1 VDLSLLPAC
10 SNEFLLAQSE
20 VNSNIAPNPKRK
32 GSQIRKSKSS
42 SVRGIL
48 DSSHSEQPVSSNKRT
63 RVVEASEESVP
74 AVAFQKHADVIAQL
88 EMEFAEKHP
97 DYDPNDPSNTE
108 HPPSASAPTKS
119 SKSASK
125 KVFENKQQRNEV
137 LQSYADEHINS
148 DKDKGKP
155 STFNLGKRS
164 INHLTLPPSKKTSH
178 KKPFNSKRHPK
189 LVQPMVPH
197 PSELRRA
204 GTFGG
209 RSHNQVDER

>member
-1 VDLSLLPAC
+1 MD
-10 SNEFLLAQSE
+10 QSE
-20 VNSNIAPNPKRK
+20 VNRNIAHNPKRK

-63 RVVEASEESVP
+63 RVVDASEESVP

-88 EMEFAEKHP
+88 EMDFSEKHP
-97 DYDPNDPSNTE
+97 DYDPNDTSNTE
-108 HPPSASAPTKS
+108 HPPSAYAPTKS

-164 INHLTLPPSKKTSH
+164 INHLTLPPSKNTSH

-197 PSELRRA
+197 PSEL
-204 GTFGG
+204 
-209 RSHNQVDER
+209 